1 MVLGNFQC
9 QGILLIWMTV
19 RQGLT
24 LLAVAAGG
32 VCLDIFFSHI
42 VMSLFFLLLSG
53 RQLDLDLN
61 QLLQLCMAHTAGPIQ
76 RLGPLRCDLVIKLVS
91 VLFGKCTTLVVKKC

>member
-1 MVLGNFQC
+1 MNNIIILGNGTGNFQC

-24 LLAVAAGG
+24 VLAVGAGG
-32 VCLDIFFSHI
+32 VYLDIFFSHI
-42 VMSLFFLLLSG
+42 VMSLIFLPLSG

-61 QLLQLCMAHTAGPIQ
+61 QLLQLCTPRTACSDSDI
-76 RLGPLRCDLVIKLVS
+76 RAALV
-91 VLFGKCTTLVVKKC
+91 